1 MVSDKEKKRLEYFN
15 NRSKENAGL
24 ILDENGHKAN
34 RDEERAFF
42 VSVFNSNDRSD
53 WWVITRGVS
62 QDSAMGPFLF
72 TIISDL
78 DVGIECILS
87 KFAYDN
93 KLGCAIDCL

>member
-1 MVSDKEKKRLEYFN
+1 
-15 NRSKENAGL
+15 
-24 ILDENGHKAN
+24 
-34 RDEERAFF
+34 
-42 VSVFNSNDRSD
+42 
-53 WWVITRGVS
+53 
-62 QDSAMGPFLF
+62 MGPFLF